1 MKTQAK
7 QPSTENRDPEMDE
20 ELADVL
26 TAISVVAKRLA
37 RKLSALSSHEK
48 EKSGGKSYEQSE

>member
-1 MKTQAK
+1 MDNQRNGPAAEDMKL
-7 QPSTENRDPEMDE
+7 DE

-37 RKLSALSSHEK
+37 AKLRKTITGNRDNGNK
-48 EKSGGKSYEQSE
+48 N